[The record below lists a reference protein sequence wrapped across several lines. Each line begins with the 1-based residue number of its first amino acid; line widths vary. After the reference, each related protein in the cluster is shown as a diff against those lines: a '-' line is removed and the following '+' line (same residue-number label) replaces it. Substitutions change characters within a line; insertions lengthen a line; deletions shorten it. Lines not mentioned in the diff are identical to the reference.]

1 MDRRVPETRRASM
14 ASTGLPH
21 LRLSAS
27 DPCAAPDVQRSAFR
41 RVVGEDTIK
50 SMVFGGYAE
59 VVGDA

>member
-1 MDRRVPETRRASM
+1 M